1 LLERPRTLKRSYQKG
16 IRTLHLMIAG
26 EADDVEE
33 ELPER
38 NQNSSPGDLIEKSRT
53 LKRMILKDF

>member
-1 LLERPRTLKRSYQKG
+1 
-16 IRTLHLMIAG
+16 MIAG